1 MADLD
6 LMAVIR
12 ASVKNGRPD
21 ASPHPVQTQRT
32 EAGLQMSKK
41 KDHPEGG
48 DTPDTAVLFG
58 CISAKIK
65 NKYCLCFMAFPGLG
79 LSDCYLNS

>member
-6 LMAVIR
+6 VVAVIR
-12 ASVKNGRPD
+12 VSVKNGRPD
-21 ASPHPVQTQRT
+21 ASPHPVQSQRT
-32 EAGLQMSKK
+32 EAGLRMSKK

-58 CISAKIK
+58 CISVKTK
-65 NKYCLCFMAFPGLG
+65 DKYCSSFMAFPGLG
-79 LSDCYLNS
+79 LSDCYLNP